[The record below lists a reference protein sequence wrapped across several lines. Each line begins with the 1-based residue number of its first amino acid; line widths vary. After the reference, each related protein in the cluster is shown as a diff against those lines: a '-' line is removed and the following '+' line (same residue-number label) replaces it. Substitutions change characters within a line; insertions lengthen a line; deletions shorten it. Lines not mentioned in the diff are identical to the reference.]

1 MITITSC
8 STQSKNTPAVLR
20 VAGRLDSQA
29 SVELLR
35 SLEKLIEDG
44 DHEIIIDF
52 QELDAVS
59 SEGLAALVQS
69 KSRLSELNGALR
81 IANVHGAALEVFQL
95 VHFDRLFELHPNIDT
110 AVQQFA
116 IDRKAAR
123 DNQGI

>member
-1 MITITSC
+1 M
-8 STQSKNTPAVLR
+8 LR
-20 VAGRLDSQA
+20 VAGRLDSHA
-29 SVELLR
+29 SVTLLG
-35 SLEKLIEDG
+35 SLEKLIEAG

-69 KSRLSELNGALR
+69 KSRLSKLDGALR

-95 VHFDRLFELHPNIDT
+95 VHFDRLFELHPSIET

-116 IDRKAAR
+116 IDRKANR
-123 DNQGI
+123 DSDSV